1 MMQHISSIEKNH
13 ICPRYPPA
21 ILAFGPTIAHQIPS
35 VFHAD
40 QRGMGEFSLTGAGAR
55 GRRREAPQFPSPQK
69 STLRRD
75 MMKMRVP

>member
-1 MMQHISSIEKNH
+1 MNDAAYIIYGEK
-13 ICPRYPPA
+13 PQPA